1 MFIFPLLAQS
11 RLQWVAVA
19 LVVPQITALLVAIPH
34 WVTMQPWVAAV
45 VVCNISQ
52 ADRKVLHLV
61 VLVATVLQ
69 KLLERP
75 SFHYKAKMEGI
86 LLETM
91 PEVAVAVPAQM
102 AMPPLLA

>member
-1 MFIFPLLAQS
+1 MLVRTPLRLVLAAQAA
-11 RLQWVAVA
+11 QVT
-19 LVVPQITALLVAIPH
+19 TALLVAIPH

-52 ADRKVLHLV
+52 ADRKVHRQV
-61 VLVATVLQ
+61 VLVAMAHL

-75 SFHYKAKMEGI
+75 YFHYKAKMEGI

-91 PEVAVAVPAQM
+91 PEVAVAVRARM